1 MSTTSWVVDV
11 EGTRHTIT
19 VERDEQTR
27 RSMIRVDG
35 RMAGRPLSDDEE
47 EREIRVG
54 AARYVVRRLE
64 DGRFDLDVPPE
75 VFLNPESK
83 GTRARTRNAKPEKR
97 GSSIGAIIGGVVI
110 LAVVG
115 GLLRV
120 GREGLSYMRVPWK
133 AYNASD
139 GTFKVNFPGDPEP
152 SRETMNINGDLWNVV
167 SLGSRYKNHIYN
179 VEYVDA
185 HMVITK
191 KGAPD
196 VLNRFLEGWMDA
208 VGATLVSKET
218 ISLAR
223 NPAISFTARLPKGS
237 GGEGDQKLPVD
248 ARQRGIIA
256 LRDRRIIVAWTLAAE
271 ADKVSWDID
280 KFLESFEIPPPGT
293 EPETLSAAMV
303 DPAPADP
310 APAPQAAPPPPPTA
324 TVNDMPGIKMAG
336 PVARVY
342 AHNKSKK
349 YYPENCGAR
358 PAEAYPIA
366 KSLAESQGFTLAEEC
381 AKSAAR

>member
-1 MSTTSWVVDV
+1 MNTTSWAVDV

-19 VERDEQTR
+19 VERDEQMR

-35 RMAGRPLSDDEE
+35 KMAGRPISDGEE

-54 AARYVVRRLE
+54 GARYVVRRLE

-75 VFLNPESK
+75 VFLNPEAK
-83 GTRARTRNAKPEKR
+83 PARARTHNAKPEKSGGR
-97 GSSIGAIIGGVVI
+97 IGAIIGGVIV

-133 AYNASD
+133 AYSD
-139 GTFKVNFPGDPEP
+139 SEGTFKVNFPGDPKQ
-152 SRETMNINGDLWNVV
+152 SSETMNINGDLWNVI
-167 SLGSRYKNHIYN
+167 SLESRYKNHIYA

-196 VLNRFLEGWMDA
+196 VLDRFLEGWMEA
-208 VGATLVSKET
+208 VSAKLVSKEP
-218 ISLAR
+218 ISLGR
-223 NPAISFTARLPKGS
+223 NPAISFIARLPKGS
-237 GGEGDQKLPVD
+237 GEGEEKLPVD

-256 LRDRRIIVAWTLAAE
+256 LRDKRIIVAWTLTAE

-280 KFLESFEIPPPGT
+280 KFFQSFEIPPPAAEREMLT
-293 EPETLSAAMV
+293 AAMV
-303 DPAPADP
+303 DPAPPDP
-310 APAPQAAPPPPPTA
+310 APVAQAAPAPPPPTA
-324 TVNDMPGIKMAG
+324 TGSDMPGITMTR

-349 YYPENCGAR
+349 YYPENCAAR
-358 PAEAYPIA
+358 PPEAYPIA
-366 KSLAESQGFTLAEEC
+366 RSLAESQGFTLAEEC
-381 AKSAAR
+381 AAPGAR